1 MSSKSI
7 TLSMVI
13 AAAALSLFAITEVE
27 GSGSTAV
34 AFATAPVSAGGL
46 LRRRPGPGLAA
57 ASRMSASSNS
67 EKPKKAALRTSGQRL
82 GSTGGELVGP
92 GSQFY
97 LQLVQ
102 KEINLHEE
110 KVAAKVAAK
119 AARPPKVTMAMKLT
133 KKLTMAF
140 QRIKALSI
148 FFFALIPVL
157 GNQLFS

>member
-1 MSSKSI
+1 MSSI
-7 TLSMVI
+7 TMRMVI
-13 AAAALSLFAITEVE
+13 AGAALSLFALTEVE
-27 GSGSTAV
+27 GSGSTSV
-34 AFATAPVSAGGL
+34 AFATAPMSAGGL
-46 LRRRPGPGLAA
+46 IRRRSGPGLAA

-67 EKPKKAALRTSGQRL
+67 EKPKKAALRTAGQRL
-82 GSTGGELVGP
+82 GSTGGELVGS

-119 AARPPKVTMAMKLT
+119 AARPPKVTMA
-133 KKLTMAF
+133 KKLKKKITMAF

-148 FFFALIPVL
+148 FFFALIPIL
-157 GNQLFS
+157 GNQLSS